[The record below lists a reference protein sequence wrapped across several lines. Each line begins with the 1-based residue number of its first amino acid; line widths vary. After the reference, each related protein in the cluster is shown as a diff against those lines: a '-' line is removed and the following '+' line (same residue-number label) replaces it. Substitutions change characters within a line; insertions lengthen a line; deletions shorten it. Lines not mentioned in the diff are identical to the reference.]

1 MLDSPSPTTILLF
14 SILSTTFAEPI
25 APLMSTGGP
34 LIDLRRYA
42 DREHLLLASY
52 AMHSSDSAGRVH
64 AEPMHAYRG
73 PYGRDRDRILHS
85 SAFRRLSGKMQVFT
99 GEMGTY
105 HRTRLTHTFE
115 VASVAR
121 TLARVLRLNE
131 DLTEALALM
140 HDIGH
145 PPYGHCGEDVLT
157 QCMDSVGG
165 FSHNQ
170 FALTIVEELEQ
181 RYHTFAGLNLST
193 ETLGGQDTRAHKA
206 EASVGRAPLLEVQ
219 IVDAADSIAYDA
231 HDIDD
236 ALQMGLLSI
245 ESLSELAIIRR
256 TLARV
261 RQKSGELPVGPTRQ
275 LLVHELIDLQVSDLL
290 QVSVELLQTAQG
302 MTADQVRDAGIR
314 VRHSDVLA
322 EERCELEHFLF
333 NAVYRH
339 PRLLPVRESAGNRVR
354 VLFDV
359 LTLNPSRLP
368 LRFRRRAET
377 MPLTRVVGEYIAGMT
392 DHFCDQQ
399 FARLEHSSAGPL
411 GDW

>member
-1 MLDSPSPTTILLF
+1 
-14 SILSTTFAEPI
+14 
-25 APLMSTGGP
+25 MSTGGP

-52 AMHSSDSAGRVH
+52 AMHSSDSLGR
-64 AEPMHAYRG
+64 AIPEPPHAYRG

-145 PPYGHCGEDVLT
+145 PPYGHCGEDVLSD
-157 QCMDSVGG
+157 CMASVGG

-170 FALTIVEELEQ
+170 FALTIVEQLEQ
-181 RYHTFAGLNLST
+181 RYHAFAGLNLSV
-193 ETLGGQDTRAHKA
+193 ETLAGQDVRAHKS
-206 EASVGRAPLLEVQ
+206 ESSIGRAPLLEVQ

-231 HDIDD
+231 HDVDD

-245 ESLSELAIIRR
+245 DSLSELAIIRR
-256 TLARV
+256 AMGRV
-261 RQKSGELPVGPTRQ
+261 REKAGDLPIGPTRQ

-290 QVSVELLQTAQG
+290 QVSVELLR
-302 MTADQVRDAGIR
+302 TADGMSADGVRDAGIR
-314 VRHSDVLA
+314 VHHSETLA
-322 EERCELEHFLF
+322 AERLELERFLF

-339 PRLLPVRESAGNRVR
+339 PRLIPVRESAAQRVH
-354 VLFDV
+354 VLFET
-359 LTLNPSRLP
+359 LTRQPARLP
-368 LRFRRRAET
+368 LRFRRRAESL
-377 MPLTRVVGEYIAGMT
+377 PLERVVGEYLAGMT
-392 DHFCDQQ
+392 DTFCDQQ
-399 FARLEHSSAGPL
+399 FQSLDHSSAGPL
-411 GDW
+411 ADW

>member
-1 MLDSPSPTTILLF
+1 
-14 SILSTTFAEPI
+14 
-25 APLMSTGGP
+25 MSTGGP

-52 AMHSSDSAGRVH
+52 AMHSSDSAGRVKH
-64 AEPMHAYRG
+64 EPPHAYRG

-145 PPYGHCGEDVLT
+145 PPYGHCGEDVLSE
-157 QCMDSVGG
+157 CMHSVGG

-181 RYHTFAGLNLST
+181 RYHEFAGLNLSA
-193 ETLGGQDTRAHKA
+193 ETLAGQDTRAHKS
-206 EASVGRAPLLEVQ
+206 EAAVGRAPLLEVQ

-245 ESLSELAIIRR
+245 DSLSELAIIRR
-256 TLARV
+256 AMRRV
-261 RQKSGELPVGPTRQ
+261 REKAGELPIGPMRQ

-290 QVSVELLQTAQG
+290 HVSVDLLQTAQG
-302 MTADQVRDAGIR
+302 MSAEEVCDAGIR
-314 VRHSDVLA
+314 VHHSDTLA
-322 EERCELEHFLF
+322 TERSELERFLF

-339 PRLLPVRESAGNRVR
+339 PRLIPVRESAANRVR

-359 LTLNPSRLP
+359 LSHTPSRLP
-368 LRFRRRAET
+368 MRFRRRAESR
-377 MPLTRVVGEYIAGMT
+377 PLARVIGEYIAGMT
-392 DHFCDQQ
+392 DQFCDQQ
-399 FARLEHSSAGPL
+399 YASLEHSTAGPL
-411 GDW
+411 ADW